1 MYSNKEFNGIVIN
14 MEGNNCWE
22 KMYAS
27 NFPMVDDDD
36 LMSKI
41 MKRRFKSSEI
51 AGPGSETTLEPV
63 YKKLRVDGHVEC
75 TSEPTWKQTQL
86 DGQDVMH
93 PNACNTEKLV
103 SFPGNSAEK
112 LSGPALGTGDV
123 DDLHRDEVDGNVNI
137 ETGGFRTEKCESG
150 LNLHR
155 NGEDYIDNMT
165 GSEAEQN
172 KVNFVDNESFT
183 FSCFQS
189 LNASDESTD
198 ILDTLATTCERF
210 GVKTKPKEE
219 SELSKVSEVRDS
231 DIGNVEDKTDQQ
243 GVGGSGRN
251 VGEKADNLDKLEF
264 GGSISSGY
272 EQSFKSNLQQR
283 ISSVEQNGG
292 HFRKEDVSNDTWGC
306 SKYADVADES
316 IKSELPELEVDKV
329 EECDLGTITSDKH
342 EPETETAC
350 IKQEVGYLSE
360 FDNVQGSC
368 IAKNEGKKSR
378 KQTVPRRYTKIESL
392 ESDVHKT
399 TCVDNEKEIESL
411 PKEKMESSEN
421 ESNAEQI
428 KSEKSRKQAK
438 PKRILEN
445 VMKKEFPAM
454 GVGDENLGDG
464 AEGKSVSSWV
474 NKKEK
479 HGELDEETLETSKKE
494 PALRPKPSFVD
505 NNASDE
511 FKMNASY
518 FSPSLPSLYDSPK
531 PNSDLVPMPG
541 FGFHAENLDLY
552 SKLSPLLSSSSSQSF
567 LMGPGLSDELEN
579 INVIRQLREI
589 RCSKYRK
596 ISVAEK
602 REIAEYAKI
611 NGVSNAAN
619 VYNVSKSAVS
629 MWTRQDLD
637 ELEELDEKRKR
648 NCMLG
653 NERFEALCAKV
664 RDQRENKFKGLS
676 KNDKFEVSRYAK
688 LVGVREMARC
698 LDVALGT
705 VSGWMRQFP
714 YKVNTEEGENSE
726 KGGNS
731 KMGDNS
737 VDEGK
742 SKNTCGSGKGRD
754 FEKRGNCEKEND
766 LEKTS
771 EGLLNES
778 GFDKMIDP
786 ENGNKSE
793 KGSKRKRSRD
803 LKELKKD
810 ANRLDISQD
819 DSNDSIG
826 CMKKSSLDQ
835 KDISTTNDEVDHM
848 IAETIYKPPDVEK
861 LYEDVKDLMAGT
873 ELEGDEEF
881 KTLFGRVVVT
891 KSFKYKT
898 LTPAD
903 KIAVCRYG
911 RRVGVRKV
919 GRVLGLATGTLS
931 GWNTKYSAYLENS
944 SPILD
949 VSGPDGGEEISK
961 GDDSTSSNGSSAVN
975 TPGKSA
981 MSLEIEK
988 NEIMAV
994 KCLFK
999 DQFNE
1004 IAHKLEIARS
1014 MKFRNIS
1021 VGEKI
1026 EIVKCSKLVGIRPT
1040 ARVLNIPIG
1049 TLSGWITKYTHNLHP
1064 AYNISQSDQMNIY
1077 GDNFSAMD
1085 NSGMNYAGLGMSPG
1099 TSGAWPAG
1107 LMANSGLSLNSEVAT
1122 GNLASVQHS
1131 YVSTN
1136 DNEDTIE
1143 SRSCGNNEE
1152 ENEFED
1158 VGHSEATSETN
1169 KDEVGKNSSASM
1181 ETDGVNFEEEAK
1193 KLAQQ
1198 YLQNMYTNMN
1208 LPTM

>member
-1 MYSNKEFNGIVIN
+1 MEDNNG
-14 MEGNNCWE
+14 WE
-22 KMYAS
+22 KMNIS
-27 NFPMVDDDD
+27 SFPMVDDDD

-63 YKKLRVDGHVEC
+63 YKKLRVDSHVEC

-86 DGQDVMH
+86 DGQDVMQSDVR
-93 PNACNTEKLV
+93 NTEKLV
-103 SFPGNSAEK
+103 SFPGNSAKK
-112 LSGPALGTGDV
+112 LSVRSLGTEDV
-123 DDLHRDEVDGNVNI
+123 DDIHRDEVDGTVNV
-137 ETGGFRTEKCESG
+137 ETESFRTEKRESG
-150 LNLHR
+150 LNLGR
-155 NGEDYIDNMT
+155 NGKDYVDNVT
-165 GSEAEQN
+165 GIEAEQN
-172 KVNFVDNESFT
+172 KVNFIDSESFT

-189 LNASDESTD
+189 LNASDESAD
-198 ILDTLATTCERF
+198 MVDTLGTTCEQF
-210 GVKTKPKEE
+210 EVKTKPNVE
-219 SELSKVSEVRDS
+219 SGSNKVSEVRKS
-231 DIGNVEDKTDQQ
+231 DIWNVEEKIDQQ
-243 GVGGSGRN
+243 GAEESGWN
-251 VGEKADNLDKLEF
+251 VGEKVDNLDKLEF
-264 GGSISSGY
+264 GGSTKSGY
-272 EQSFKSNLQQR
+272 EQSFRSNLQQHT
-283 ISSVEQNGG
+283 SSVEQNGG
-292 HFRKEDVSNDTWGC
+292 HFRKEDWNNDMWHC
-306 SKYADVADES
+306 SKYADMTNTS
-316 IKSELPELEVDKV
+316 IKPELPEVEADKV
-329 EECDLGTITSDKH
+329 EEHDLGTIASDRH
-342 EPETETAC
+342 EPETERAD
-350 IKQEVGYLSE
+350 IKQDAGYLSD
-360 FDNVQGSC
+360 FDNVQGSFV
-368 IAKNEGKKSR
+368 AKNEGKKSR
-378 KQTVPRRYTKIESL
+378 KQTVPRRYTKIETL

-399 TCVDNEKEIESL
+399 TCVDNEKEIESQ

-454 GVGDENLGDG
+454 GVGDENLGNG
-464 AEGKSVSSWV
+464 AEGKCGSPWV
-474 NKKEK
+474 KKKEK
-479 HGELDEETLETSKKE
+479 QGVMVEETLKKE
-494 PALRPKPSFVD
+494 PAARPKPSFVD

-511 FKMNASY
+511 FKMNTSY

-531 PNSDLVPMPG
+531 PSSDLVPMPG

-731 KMGDNS
+731 KTGDNS

-742 SKNTCGSGKGRD
+742 SKSTCDSGKGSD
-754 FEKRGNCEKEND
+754 ADKGGNCEKEND

-771 EGLLNES
+771 EGSLNES
-778 GFDKMIDP
+778 SSDKVIDP

-793 KGSKRKRSRD
+793 KGSKRKSSRG
-803 LKELKKD
+803 LKELKKVAD
-810 ANRLDISQD
+810 CLESSHD
-819 DSNDSIG
+819 DSNDSTG
-826 CMKKSSLDQ
+826 CMKKSNRDQ
-835 KDISTTNDEVDHM
+835 KDIATTNDEVDHM

-944 SPILD
+944 SPMLD
-949 VSGPDGGEEISK
+949 VSGPDGGEETSK
-961 GDDSTSSNGSSAVN
+961 GEDSTSSNSNSAVN

-1064 AYNISQSDQMNIY
+1064 AYNISQSDQMNVY

-1099 TSGAWPAG
+1099 TSGAWPAA
-1107 LMANSGLSLNSEVAT
+1107 LMANSGLSLNSEMAT
-1122 GNLASVQHS
+1122 GNFASVQHS

-1136 DNEDTIE
+1136 DNEDEIE
-1143 SRSCGNNEE
+1143 SRSSGNNEE
-1152 ENEFED
+1152 VNEFED
-1158 VGHSEATSETN
+1158 IGHDEATSETN
-1169 KDEVGKNSSASM
+1169 GDEVGKNSSVAT
-1181 ETDGVNFEEEAK
+1181 ETDSVNFEEEAK